1 MTLKRIAA
9 AAILALLAG
18 APIASAQEFRGFVAA
33 GVSSDPNQDQYP
45 SFGGGLLV
53 DIGQRWV
60 SAGVQGE
67 TLISWPYVNGRLAF
81 FGQGN
86 LTQGKPIT
94 PFVLAGVG
102 IGEYS
107 GGLYGGGVEIRPAGQ
122 RLGLR
127 VAFEDYL
134 TRYRKYDGSMTHH
147 QVGLRVGVLF

>member
-9 AAILALLAG
+9 AASLALLMG
-18 APIASAQEFRGFVAA
+18 VTSASAQEFRGFASA
-33 GVSSDPNQDQYP
+33 GVSSDPNQEQYP
-45 SFGGGLLV
+45 AFGGGVLV

-67 TLISWPYVNGRLAF
+67 TLISWPYVNGRLAV

-86 LTQGKPIT
+86 LTPGKRIT
-94 PFVLAGVG
+94 PFVLAGAG

-107 GGLYGGGVEIRPAGQ
+107 GGFLGGGVEIRPAGQ
-122 RLGLR
+122 RLGFR